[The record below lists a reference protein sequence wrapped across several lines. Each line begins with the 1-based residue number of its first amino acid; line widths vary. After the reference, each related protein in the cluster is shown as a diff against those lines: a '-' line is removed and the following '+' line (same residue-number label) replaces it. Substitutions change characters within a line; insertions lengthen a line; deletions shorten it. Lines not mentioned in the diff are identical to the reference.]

1 MDFGLCDRPSPSLV
15 RHFIAHSWGLYRPI
29 VAVPVVWNLLA
40 VPSRKITKTTLDR
53 SRELRYR
60 AGVFGHA
67 SPRLERNEVLT
78 NIVVSVVRTCTRF
91 ALPVVIFSVLL
102 SIGAG
107 FYTARN
113 FSINTDI
120 NKLISPDL
128 DWRKRDNQFE
138 EAFDRERL
146 ILAVVEAATPE
157 LTSSAAKALTAK
169 LQADKKNF
177 EAITAL
183 GSGEFFEKNGL
194 LFLPTEEVGKVAG
207 QLESAAPLIEI
218 MAGDPSIRGLTGAL
232 ETGLAG
238 VKRGQVKLDNAAPPF
253 NLISE
258 TVETVLAKGDAT
270 FSWRELTSDKPLT
283 DSDKR
288 AFIEIKPIIDYSA
301 LEPGKAATDAIRQ
314 AAADLKFP
322 TEYHA
327 RVRLTGPV
335 PIANEEYATVQDG
348 AITNGIGTV
357 VIVLVIL
364 WMALHSGKIIFAV
377 FVNLF
382 IGLAITT
389 AVGLMMV
396 GSLNLLSIAFAV
408 LFIGLGVDFGIQFS
422 VRYRSERFKN
432 DNLTLALENAARRS
446 AVPLSLA
453 AMATAAGFLCFLP
466 TDYKGISEL
475 GKIAG
480 AGMLVAFVTSITVLP
495 ALLDLLNP
503 PGEKEPVGYAFLAP
517 LDLFLEKHRVPI
529 IVGTLLVTVAGLPL
543 LHYMKFDFNP
553 INLRNSKV
561 ESIATFLDL
570 RKDPNTGAN
579 AINVMTRSEADAKKI
594 EAKLEKLP
602 EVSRVMSL
610 DSFVPDDQP
619 AKLKLI
625 GQAARTLG
633 PALNPD
639 SVDPAPS
646 DQENVESLKSSVDS
660 LRKTAGDGKGPG
672 AVAARRLADALQKLA
687 GSNQATR
694 DKAQDVFVAPMK
706 IVFDQLRNTL
716 QAQTVTLQNLPPELV
731 DSWKTKDGLMRVE
744 VEPKGDPN
752 DNDNLR
758 RFADAVLAAEPT
770 AIGGPVSI
778 LKSGDVI
785 VKAFIH
791 AGILALVTIGLL
803 LWLTL
808 RRVVDV
814 LMTLVPL
821 LVAGIVTL
829 EICVLI
835 GLPLNFAN
843 IVALPLLLGV
853 GVAFKIYYVTAWR
866 QGRTNLLQSSLTR
879 AIFFSALTTATAFGS
894 LWLSSHPGT
903 ASMGKLL
910 ALSLVTTLAAV
921 LLFQPALMG
930 KPREV
935 KEEDIA
941 NDVT

>member
-1 MDFGLCDRPSPSLV
+1 M
-15 RHFIAHSWGLYRPI
+15 
-29 VAVPVVWNLLA
+29 
-40 VPSRKITKTTLDR
+40 
-53 SRELRYR
+53 
-60 AGVFGHA
+60 
-67 SPRLERNEVLT
+67 LT
-78 NIVVSVVRTCTRF
+78 SIVVAIVRTCTRF
-91 ALPVVIFSVLL
+91 ASLIVVLSLL
-102 SIGAG
+102 IAVGAG
-107 FYTARN
+107 FYTVHN

-120 NKLISPDL
+120 NTLISPDL

-138 EAFDRERL
+138 RSFDREKL
-146 ILAVVEAATPE
+146 ILAVVEAPTPE
-157 LTSSAAKALTAK
+157 LASAASKALAEK
-169 LQADKKNF
+169 LAGDSKHF
-177 EAITAL
+177 ESVQPL

-194 LFLPTEEVGKVAG
+194 LFLPVEDVGKLTG

-238 VKRGQVKLDNAAPPF
+238 IKRGQVKLENAERPF
-253 NLISE
+253 NLIAQ
-258 TVETVLAKGDAT
+258 TVENVLSKGAAT
-270 FSWRELTSDKPLT
+270 FSWRELISDKPLT
-283 DSDKR
+283 DSDRR
-288 AFIEIKPIIDYSA
+288 AFIEFKPKLDYNA
-301 LEPGKAATDAIRQ
+301 LEPGKDATDAIRQ
-314 AAADLKFP
+314 AA
-322 TEYHA
+322 TELNFAGQYNA

-348 AITNGIGTV
+348 AIVNGIGTV

-364 WMALHSGKIIFAV
+364 WLALHSSKIIFAV

-382 IGLAITT
+382 VGLAITT

-408 LFIGLGVDFGIQFS
+408 LFVGLGVDFGIQFS

-432 DNLTLALENAARRS
+432 DDLRLALENAARRS

-480 AGMLVAFVTSITVLP
+480 AGMLVAFVTSISTLP
-495 ALLDLLNP
+495 AMLTLLNP
-503 PGEKEPVGYAFLAP
+503 PGETDAVGYAFLAP
-517 LDLFLEKHRVPI
+517 VDEFLEKHRVII
-529 IVGTLLVTVAGLPL
+529 IVGTILVAVAGLPL
-543 LHYMKFDFNP
+543 LYFMKFDFNP
-553 INLRNSKV
+553 INLRNPKA

-579 AINVMTRSEADAKKI
+579 AINVMTNSEADARKI
-594 EAKLEKLP
+594 EAKLEKVP
-602 EVSRVMSL
+602 EVLRVMSL
-610 DSFVPDDQP
+610 DSFVPEDQP

-625 GQAARTLG
+625 AQAAKVVA
-633 PALNPD
+633 PALTPD
-639 SVDPAPS
+639 QIDAAPS
-646 DQENVESLKSSVDS
+646 DEENVEALKGSVDS
-660 LRKTAGDGKGPG
+660 LRKTATEGKGQG
-672 AVAARRLADALQKLA
+672 AVAARRLADALSKLA
-687 GSNQATR
+687 ASNQATR
-694 DKAQDVFVAPMK
+694 DKAQNIFVAPLK
-706 IVFDQLRNTL
+706 VVLGQLKNTL
-716 QAQTVTLQNLPPELV
+716 QAGPVSLKTLPPELV
-731 DSWKTKDGLMRVE
+731 NSWKTKDGLMRVE
-744 VEPKGDPN
+744 ALPKGDAN

-758 RFADAVLAAEPT
+758 RFADAVLAAEPN

-778 LKSGDVI
+778 LKSGDTI

-791 AGILALVTIGLL
+791 AGIWALLVISLL
-803 LWLTL
+803 LWLAL
-808 RRVVDV
+808 RRVTDV
-814 LMTLVPL
+814 LLTLVPL
-821 LVAGIVTL
+821 LVAGAVTL

-843 IVALPLLLGV
+843 IVAMPLLLGV

-866 QGRTNLLQSSLTR
+866 SGRTNLLQTSLTR

-930 KPREV
+930 KPR
-935 KEEDIA
+935 DIGE
-941 NDVT
+941 